1 VEKISFSSS
10 AVGSFR
16 AEASRIPAAFLSGMV
31 AIAILVI
38 DQSTKVMV
46 RSLIPPCGRDVCAGY
61 DAGPIAVINQ
71 TNTGGAFS
79 FGPGSAL
86 WVLLAMVSVLIVPV
100 YGLGIRGA
108 TTRTRTLP
116 LALGL
121 VAGGAMGNLTD
132 RLLYGGVT
140 DFLVPGGPVTF
151 NIADVAAVTGTVMAI
166 ALLLR
171 NRARLK
177 ARRTS

>member
-1 VEKISFSSS
+1 MMPASRS
-10 AVGSFR
+10 AGSFPVEQR
-16 AEASRIPAAFLSGMV
+16 LVPPAALVSAMV

-38 DQSTKVMV
+38 DQSTKVMI
-46 RSLIPPCGRDVCAGY
+46 RSLLSPCANGGCDQLH
-61 DAGPIAVINQ
+61 AGPFAIINK

-79 FGPGSAL
+79 ARPGSAM
-86 WVLLAMVSVLIVPV
+86 WVLLAMVSMLIVPV
-100 YGLGIRGA
+100 YGLGIRGTA
-108 TTRTRTLP
+108 TRTWTLP

-121 VAGGAMGNLTD
+121 VAGGGLGNLTD

-140 DFLVPGGPVTF
+140 DFLVPGGGVTF

-166 ALLLR
+166 AILLR
-171 NRARLK
+171 NRAGLR

>member
-1 VEKISFSSS
+1 MSSS
-10 AVGSFR
+10 SAAVGSFR
-16 AEASRIPAAFLSGMV
+16 AEERRIPAALLSGMV

-46 RSLIPPCGRDVCAGY
+46 RSLIPSCGPDVCAGY
-61 DAGPIAVINQ
+61 HAGPIAIINQ
-71 TNTGGAFS
+71 TNTGGALS

-108 TTRTRTLP
+108 TTRTWTFP

-121 VAGGAMGNLTD
+121 VVGGAMGNLTD

-140 DFLVPGGPVTF
+140 DYLVPGGGVTF
-151 NIADVAAVTGTVMAI
+151 NIADVAAITGTVMAI
-166 ALLLR
+166 AILLR
-171 NRARLK
+171 NRAGLR

>member
-1 VEKISFSSS
+1 VEKMSSSS
-10 AVGSFR
+10 AAVRSFR
-16 AEASRIPAAFLSGMV
+16 AEECRAPAALLSAMV

-46 RSLIPPCGRDVCAGY
+46 RSLIPPCGPDVCAGY
-61 DAGPIAVINQ
+61 HAGPIAIINQ
-71 TNTGGAFS
+71 TNTGGALS

-108 TTRTRTLP
+108 TTRTWTLA

-121 VAGGAMGNLTD
+121 VVGGAMGNLTD
-132 RLLYGGVT
+132 RLLHGGVT
-140 DFLVPGGPVTF
+140 DFLVPGGHVTF
-151 NIADVAAVTGTVMAI
+151 NIADVAALVGTVMTVVI
-166 ALLLR
+166 LIR
-171 NRARLK
+171 NRAKLSP
-177 ARRTS
+177 RRSF